1 MARRLAVLPDLIHAP
16 GILDVADGSGR
27 SVTEVGRVHFL
38 IGHAL
43 QLDYLASVLST
54 TKMSTSWRRWARQ
67 TMEDDLIGV
76 WRRVTERVLRETDEA
91 QSGEDA
97 VDSFLAS
104 HARGLK
110 RVLRLARS
118 LDSDHDLA
126 SLMVV
131 IRQVES
137 LAT

>member
-1 MARRLAVLPDLIHAP
+1 
-16 GILDVADGSGR
+16 
-27 SVTEVGRVHFL
+27 
-38 IGHAL
+38 
-43 QLDYLASVLST
+43 
-54 TKMSTSWRRWARQ
+54 MSTSWRRWARQ